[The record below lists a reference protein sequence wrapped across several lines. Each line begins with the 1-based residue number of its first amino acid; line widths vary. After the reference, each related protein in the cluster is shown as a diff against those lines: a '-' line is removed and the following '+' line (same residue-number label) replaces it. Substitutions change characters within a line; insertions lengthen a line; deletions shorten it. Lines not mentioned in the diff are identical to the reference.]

1 MRCKNGRK
9 GRLRMKILTRK
20 KQNEIIKRL
29 CDNGI
34 IFQEEHRNY
43 ECFIKYTDNALK
55 IAELISGC
63 GGVIKYCTTM
73 QKWIESKEDE
83 NDRGAI

>member
-1 MRCKNGRK
+1 
-9 GRLRMKILTRK
+9 MKILTRK

-34 IFQEEHRNY
+34 IFQEEHQST
-43 ECFIKYTDNALK
+43 ECFKKYTDNALK

-63 GGVIKYCTTM
+63 GGAINYCTSM
-73 QKWIESKEDE
+73 QKWIDSKE
-83 NDRGAI
+83 NNR